1 MKKYTLTFNTWGK
14 KQLSV
19 YEERIKKTRLKW
31 CKQLFQIINIKKLTE
46 KKKLLLVDLGC
57 NYFQLYKEI
66 KIRKLNRLINYFGYE
81 SEKKYVSLGLKH
93 FPELEKKYKIC
104 NIESAKLKIND
115 ISVCSAILEHMERP
129 TKIINHILKTTK
141 QIVIFRTF
149 LGKKN
154 KKQVFFSSSKNGYL
168 IRQFNK
174 YQMKK
179 KIAKFGFRVKFYL
192 DEATNKKSYFV
203 NGNKRFKRK
212 FYFIVGTKNMI
223 Q

>member
-1 MKKYTLTFNTWGK
+1 MKKYTLTFNTWGR
-14 KQLSV
+14 KQLLV

-31 CKQLFQIINIKKLTE
+31 CKQLFQIINIKKLIE

-154 KKQVFFSSSKNGYL
+154 KKQVFFSSKKNGYL

-179 KIAKFGFRVKFYL
+179 KIAKFGFKVKFYL
-192 DEATNKKSYFV
+192 DEATNKKSYFI
-203 NGNKRFKRK
+203 NGDKRFKRK